1 MRTLDDL
8 DAADRRVLVRVDFNT
23 PLTPAGPEGPARVAD
38 DTRIRA
44 ALPTIE
50 ELRRKGAR
58 LVLVSHLGRPKDRAP
73 ELSMRPV
80 ADRLAELLSDA
91 EVTLAPGVVGDEVKA
106 FTESLLPGDVLM
118 LENVRYEPGE
128 TANDPELARELA
140 TLADAYVN
148 DAFGAAHRAHAS
160 TAGVA
165 QLLPAR
171 PGACSSAR

>member
-1 MRTLDDL
+1 MT
-8 DAADRRVLVRVDFNT
+8 AI
-23 PLTPAGPEGPARVAD
+23 P
-38 DTRIRA
+38 
-44 ALPTIE
+44 
-50 ELRRKGAR
+50 
-58 LVLVSHLGRPKDRAP
+58 
-73 ELSMRPV
+73 
-80 ADRLAELLSDA
+80 
-91 EVTLAPGVVGDEVKA
+91 LAPGVVGDEVKA